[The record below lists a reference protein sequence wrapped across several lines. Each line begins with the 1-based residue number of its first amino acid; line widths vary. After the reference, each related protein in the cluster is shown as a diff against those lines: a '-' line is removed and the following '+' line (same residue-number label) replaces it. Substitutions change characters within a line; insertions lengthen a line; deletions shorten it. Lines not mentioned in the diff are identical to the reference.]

1 MIKTLSQKRKVK
13 KKKKKTPFHVSVAS
27 KTFFEIRMK

>member
-1 MIKTLSQKRKVK
+1 MIKTLSQKRKV
-13 KKKKKTPFHVSVAS
+13 KKKKTPFHVSVAS

>member
-1 MIKTLSQKRKVK
+1 MIKTLPQKRKV

>member
-1 MIKTLSQKRKVK
+1 MIKTLSQKRKLK
-13 KKKKKTPFHVSVAS
+13 KKKVTPFHVSVAS